1 MDDRIRLGISSCL
14 LGNKVR
20 YDGGHKLDHFL
31 AETLGKYV
39 DYVPVCP
46 EVEIGLP
53 VPREALRLTGDPL
66 APRLMTN
73 RSGEDVTERMQTWA
87 KDRLTGLEKEDLCGF
102 IFKSGSPSS
111 GMERVRIYD
120 SGGVPQKI
128 GIGIFA
134 RAFMERFPSLPVED
148 EGRLND
154 PDLREN
160 FIERIFAFRRWRE
173 LESGKFTV
181 GGLVR
186 FHSAHKLQ
194 IMAHSPKHYSEMGRL
209 VARGAEMDPADLA
222 RSYRGMFLEALGHHA
237 TPGRN
242 ANVLKHIA
250 GYFRKQ
256 LEARE
261 RQELSDTVESYR
273 TGLFPLIVPITLVNH
288 YVLKYDDPYLKQ
300 QTYLRPHPL
309 ELKLRNHA

>member
-1 MDDRIRLGISSCL
+1 MDGKIRLGISSCL

-31 AETLGKYV
+31 TDTLGHYV
-39 DYVPVCP
+39 EYVPVCP
-46 EVEIGLP
+46 EVEVGLP
-53 VPREALRLTGDPL
+53 IPRESLRLVGDPL
-66 APRLMTN
+66 TPRLVAN
-73 RSGEDVTERMQTWA
+73 RSGEDLTARMQSWA
-87 KDRLTGLEKEDLCGF
+87 ARRLDELEKEGLCGF

-111 GMERVRIYD
+111 GMERVRLYD
-120 SGGVPQKI
+120 SNGIPRKTGV
-128 GIGIFA
+128 GIFA

-160 FIERIFAFRRWRE
+160 FIERIFALRRWRE
-173 LESGKFTV
+173 LEGGAFTV
-181 GGLVR
+181 GALVK

-194 IMAHSPKHYSEMGRL
+194 IMAHSPKHYAEMGRL
-209 VARGAEMDPADLA
+209 VAHGAGVEPSELA
-222 RSYRGMFLEALGHHA
+222 RAYRGMFLEALGHHA

-250 GYFRKQ
+250 GYFRRR
-256 LEARE
+256 LDSGE
-261 RQELSDTVESYR
+261 RQELSETVENYR
-273 TGLFPLIVPITLVNH
+273 TGLFPLIVPVTLINH

>member
-1 MDDRIRLGISSCL
+1 MDGKIRLGISSCL

-31 AETLGKYV
+31 TDTLGHYV
-39 DYVPVCP
+39 EYVPVCP
-46 EVEIGLP
+46 EVEVGLSI
-53 VPREALRLTGDPL
+53 PREALRLVGDPL
-66 APRLMTN
+66 APRLVTN
-73 RSGEDVTERMQTWA
+73 RSGEDLTGRMQSWA
-87 KDRLTGLEKEDLCGF
+87 IRRLDELEKEDLCGF

-111 GMERVRIYD
+111 GMERVRLYD
-120 SGGVPQKI
+120 SNGVPRKI
-128 GIGIFA
+128 GVGIFA

-173 LESGKFTV
+173 LEDGEFTV
-181 GGLVR
+181 GALVK

-194 IMAHSPKHYSEMGRL
+194 IMAHSPRHYTEMGRL
-209 VARGAEMDPADLA
+209 VAHGAEMEPLDLA
-222 RSYRGMFLEALGHHA
+222 RAYRGMFLEALGHQA

-250 GYFRKQ
+250 GYFRRK
-256 LEARE
+256 LDSSE
-261 RQELSDTVESYR
+261 RQELSDTVENYR
-273 TGLFPLIVPITLVNH
+273 TGLFPLIVPITLINH

-300 QTYLRPHPL
+300 QHFLQPHPL

>member
-1 MDDRIRLGISSCL
+1 MEGKIRLGISSCL

-31 AETLGKYV
+31 TDTLGAHV
-39 DYVPVCP
+39 EYVPVCP
-46 EVEIGLP
+46 EVEVGLP
-53 VPREALRLTGDPL
+53 IPREALRLVGDPL
-66 APRLMTN
+66 DPRLVTN
-73 RSGEDVTERMQTWA
+73 RSGEDITERMRSWA
-87 KDRLTGLEKEDLCGF
+87 SRRLDELEKEDLCGF

-111 GMERVRIYD
+111 GMERVRVYD
-120 SGGVPQKI
+120 SGGVPRKT
-128 GIGIFA
+128 GVGIFA
-134 RAFMERFPSLPVED
+134 QAFMERFPSLPVED

-160 FIERIFAFRRWRE
+160 FIERIFALRRWRE
-173 LESGKFTV
+173 LEKGAFSV
-181 GGLVR
+181 GALVK

-194 IMAHSPKHYSEMGRL
+194 IMAHSPKHYAEMGRL
-209 VARGAEMDPADLA
+209 VAHGAEMEASDLA
-222 RSYRGMFLEALGHHA
+222 RAYRGMFLEALGHHA

-250 GYFRKQ
+250 GYFRKR
-256 LEARE
+256 LDASE
-261 RQELSDTVESYR
+261 RQELSETVENYR
-273 TGLFPLIVPITLVNH
+273 TGLFPLIVPVTLINH

-300 QTYLRPHPL
+300 QHYLRPHPL

>member
-1 MDDRIRLGISSCL
+1 MEGKIRLGISSCL

-31 AETLGKYV
+31 TDTLGAHV
-39 DYVPVCP
+39 EYVPVCP
-46 EVEIGLP
+46 EVEVGLP
-53 VPREALRLTGDPL
+53 IPREALRLVGDPL
-66 APRLMTN
+66 APRLVTN
-73 RSGEDVTERMQTWA
+73 RSGEDLTERMKSWA
-87 KDRLTGLEKEDLCGF
+87 SRRLDELEKEDLCGF

-111 GMERVRIYD
+111 GMERVRVYD
-120 SGGVPQKI
+120 SSGVPKKT
-128 GIGIFA
+128 GAGIFA

-160 FIERIFAFRRWRE
+160 FIERIFALRRWRE
-173 LESGKFTV
+173 LEKGEFSV
-181 GGLVR
+181 GALVK

-194 IMAHSPKHYSEMGRL
+194 IMAHSPKHYTEMGRL
-209 VARGAEMDPADLA
+209 VAHGAETEASVLVQA
-222 RSYRGMFLEALGHHA
+222 YRGMFLEALGHHA

-250 GYFRKQ
+250 GYFRK
-256 LEARE
+256 LLDASE
-261 RQELSDTVESYR
+261 RQELSETIENYR
-273 TGLFPLIVPITLVNH
+273 TGLFPLIVPITLINH
-288 YVLKYDDPYLKQ
+288 YVLKYDDPYLRQ
-300 QTYLRPHPL
+300 QHYLRPHPL

>member
-1 MDDRIRLGISSCL
+1 MEGKIRLGISSCL

-31 AETLGKYV
+31 TDTLGAHV
-39 DYVPVCP
+39 EYVPVCP
-46 EVEIGLP
+46 EVEVGLP
-53 VPREALRLTGDPL
+53 IPREALRLVGDPL
-66 APRLMTN
+66 DPRLVTN
-73 RSGEDVTERMQTWA
+73 RSGEDITERMRSWA
-87 KDRLTGLEKEDLCGF
+87 SRRLDELEKEDLCGF

-111 GMERVRIYD
+111 GMERVRVYD
-120 SGGVPQKI
+120 SGGVPRKT
-128 GIGIFA
+128 GVGIFA
-134 RAFMERFPSLPVED
+134 QAFMERFPSLPVED

-160 FIERIFAFRRWRE
+160 FIERIFALRRWRE
-173 LESGKFTV
+173 LEKGEFTV
-181 GGLVR
+181 GALVK

-194 IMAHSPKHYSEMGRL
+194 IMAHSPKHYAEMGRL
-209 VARGAEMDPADLA
+209 VAHGAEMEASDLA
-222 RSYRGMFLEALGHHA
+222 RAYRGMFLEALGHHA

-250 GYFRKQ
+250 GYFRKR
-256 LEARE
+256 LDSSE
-261 RQELSDTVESYR
+261 RQELSETIENYR
-273 TGLFPLIVPITLVNH
+273 TGLFPLIVPVTLINH

-300 QTYLRPHPL
+300 QHFLRPHPL